1 MLAPLSTSGRTKL
14 INTSAE
20 NNVFHFEEEI
30 SQALAFRP
38 FAIKSDKLDLVL
50 TELEKFLRRF
60 VIYPNEHARVAHV
73 LWIAHT
79 HLMDVWDSTPRLA
92 FLSPEPGSGK
102 SRALEVTALFV
113 PRPIESVNATPA
125 YIFRKIGDPS
135 GRPTLLYD
143 EIDTV
148 FGDKAKHSNEEIR
161 GLLNAGHRKASTAG
175 RCVLKG
181 KEYSTEE
188 LPAYCAVALA
198 GLGYLPDT
206 ILTRSIV
213 IKMQRRTVHEH
224 VEPFRERIHKLESVE
239 LYERLAQCMAM
250 LQDQIGDPYPNLPES
265 VTDRNADV
273 WEGLVAIAEYA
284 SVDWYEKACNAAV
297 SLVADAKDMKASL
310 SVQLLSDIRSLFD
323 ANQMSSE
330 ELIEKLL
337 KLDESPWGEINGK
350 PIDARALSKLL
361 KPFGLNP
368 KTLRVGSRT
377 PRGYL
382 RSDFADSWNRYL
394 TLP

>member
-1 MLAPLSTSGRTKL
+1 MSTSGRTKL
-14 INTSAE
+14 INTSTE
-20 NNVFHFEEEI
+20 NNVFHHEEEI

-38 FAIKSDKLDLVL
+38 HVTKSDKLDVVL

-60 VIYPNEHARVAHV
+60 VIYPNEQARVAHV

-125 YIFRKIGDPS
+125 YIFRKIGDPA

-239 LYERLAQCMAM
+239 LYERLAQCMSM
-250 LQDQIGDPYPNLPES
+250 LQDQIGDPYPDLPEPI
-265 VTDRNADV
+265 TDRNADV
-273 WEGLVAIAEYA
+273 WEGLVAIAECA
-284 SVDWYEKACNAAV
+284 STEWFEKACNAAV
-297 SLVADAKDMKASL
+297 SLVADSRDMKVSL
-310 SVQLLSDIRSLFD
+310 SVQLLADIRTFFD
-323 ANQMSSE
+323 SE
-330 ELIEKLL
+330 TISTEDLIKKLL
-337 KLDESPWGEINGK
+337 MLDESPWTELQGK
-350 PIDARALSKLL
+350 PIDSRALSKLL
-361 KPFGLNP
+361 KPFGIGS
-368 KTLRVGSRT
+368 KTIRIGSNT

-382 RSDFADSWNRYL
+382 RFDFADSWRRYL
-394 TLP
+394 PFV

>member
-1 MLAPLSTSGRTKL
+1 MSGRPKL
-14 INTSAE
+14 INTGRE
-20 NNVFHFEEEI
+20 NHVSQQEEGI
-30 SQALAFRP
+30 CRALAYRP
-38 FAIKSDKLDLVL
+38 HATTHANLDEVL
-50 TELEKFLRRF
+50 TELESFLCRF
-60 VIYPNEHARVAHV
+60 VIYPNVHSRVAHV

-79 HLMDVWDSTPRLA
+79 HLMDIWDSTPRLA

-113 PRPIESVNATPA
+113 PRPIESVNATSA
-125 YIFRKIGDPS
+125 YIFRKIGDPN

-213 IKMQRRTVHEH
+213 IKMQRRAANEH
-224 VEPFRERIHKLESVE
+224 IEPFRERIHKPEALE
-239 LYERLAQCMAM
+239 LKERLALCMTM
-250 LQDQIGDPYPNLPES
+250 LPDQIGDPYPELPGS
-265 VTDRNADV
+265 ITDRNADV
-273 WEGLVAIAEYA
+273 WEGLVAIAECA
-284 SVDWYEKACNAAV
+284 SMEWYEKACKAAV
-297 SLVADAKDMKASL
+297 SLVADSRDMKASL
-310 SVQLLSDIRSLFD
+310 SVQLLSDIKRVFD
-323 ANQMSSE
+323 SDLLTTE
-330 ELIEKLL
+330 ELIRKLTL
-337 KLDESPWGEINGK
+337 QDESPWTDLNGK
-350 PIDARALSKLL
+350 SIDPRSLSKLL
-361 KPFGLNP
+361 KPFGIEP
-368 KTLRVGSRT
+368 KTIRVGSST

-382 RSDFADSWNRYL
+382 RHDFINSWNRYL
-394 TLP
+394 TVP

>member
-1 MLAPLSTSGRTKL
+1 MKL
-14 INTSAE
+14 INISAE
-20 NNVFHFEEEI
+20 NNVFHHEEEI

-38 FAIKSDKLDLVL
+38 HVTKSDKLDVVL

-60 VIYPNEHARVAHV
+60 VIYPNEQARVAHV

-148 FGDKAKHSNEEIR
+148 FGDKAKHANEEIR
-161 GLLNAGHRKASTAG
+161 GLLNAGHRKAGKAG

-213 IKMQRRTVHEH
+213 IKMQRRASNEH
-224 VEPFRERIHKLESVE
+224 VEPFRERVHKLESVE
-239 LYERLAQCMAM
+239 LYERLAHCMSM
-250 LQDQIGDPYPNLPES
+250 LEDQIGDPYPELPKSIE
-265 VTDRNADV
+265 DRNADV
-273 WEGLVAIAEYA
+273 WEGLVAIADRA
-284 SVDWYEKACNAAV
+284 SLEWYEKACNAAV
-297 SLVADAKDMKASL
+297 SLVADSRDMKASL
-310 SVQLLSDIRSLFD
+310 SVQLLSDIRKLF
-323 ANQMSSE
+323 AVE
-330 ELIEKLL
+330 VLPTEVLIKRLL
-337 KLDESPWGEINGK
+337 ELDESPWNDLQGK
-350 PIDARALSKLL
+350 SIDPRVLSKLL
-361 KPFGLNP
+361 KPFGIES
-368 KTLRVGSRT
+368 KTIRVGSST

-382 RSDFADSWNRYL
+382 RQDFFDSWNRYL
-394 TLP
+394 PCP

>member
-1 MLAPLSTSGRTKL
+1 MSGSAKL
-14 INTSAE
+14 INTASE
-20 NNVFHFEEEI
+20 QYVSHNEEEI
-30 SQALAFRP
+30 SRALAYRTH
-38 FAIKSDKLDLVL
+38 ATKSYELNVVL
-50 TELEKFLRRF
+50 TELESFLRRF
-60 VIYPNEHARVAHV
+60 VIYPNEHSRVAHV

-113 PRPIESVNATPA
+113 PRPIESVNATSA
-125 YIFRKIGDPS
+125 YIFRKIGDPN

-213 IKMQRRTVHEH
+213 IKMQRRAANEH
-224 VEPFRERIHKLESVE
+224 VEPFRERIHKLEAVE
-239 LYERLAQCMAM
+239 LHERLAQSMSM
-250 LQDQIGDPYPNLPES
+250 LQDQIGDPYPVLPES
-265 VTDRNADV
+265 IADRNADV
-273 WEGLVAIAEYA
+273 WEGLIAIAECA
-284 SVDWYEKACNAAV
+284 SKEWYEKACIAAV
-297 SLVADAKDMKASL
+297 SLVSDSRDMKASL
-310 SVQLLSDIRSLFD
+310 SVQLLSDIKQHFESDMLTT
-323 ANQMSSE
+323 E
-330 ELIEKLL
+330 ELIRKLL
-337 KLDESPWGEINGK
+337 VLDESPWADLHGK
-350 PIDARALSKLL
+350 SIDPRGLSKLL
-361 KPFGLNP
+361 KPFGIES
-368 KTLRVGSRT
+368 KTIRVGGST

-382 RSDFADSWNRYL
+382 RQDFINSWSRYL
-394 TLP
+394 PSS

>member
-1 MLAPLSTSGRTKL
+1 L
-14 INTSAE
+14 INASAE
-20 NNVFHFEEEI
+20 NHVSQQEEDI
-30 SQALAFRP
+30 NRALAYRP
-38 FAIKSDKLDLVL
+38 HASTTDKLDEVL
-50 TELEKFLRRF
+50 TELESFLCRF
-60 VIYPNEHARVAHV
+60 VIYPNVHSRVAHV

-79 HLMDVWDSTPRLA
+79 HLMDIWDSTPRLA

-113 PRPIESVNATPA
+113 PRPIESVNATSA
-125 YIFRKIGDPS
+125 YIFRKIGDPN

-213 IKMQRRTVHEH
+213 IKMQRRAANEH
-224 VEPFRERIHKLESVE
+224 VEPFRERIHKLEAVE
-239 LYERLAQCMAM
+239 LNERLAQCMSM
-250 LQDQIGDPYPNLPES
+250 LQDQIGDPYPELPES
-265 VTDRNADV
+265 IADRNADV
-273 WEGLVAIAEYA
+273 WEGLIAIAECA
-284 SVDWYEKACNAAV
+284 SMEWYEKACKAAV
-297 SLVADAKDMKASL
+297 ALVADSRDMKASI
-310 SVQLLSDIRSLFD
+310 SVQLLFDIHRFFEPDMLTTD
-323 ANQMSSE
+323 D
-330 ELIEKLL
+330 LIKKLL
-337 KLDESPWGEINGK
+337 ELDESPWADLHGK
-350 PIDARALSKLL
+350 SIDPRGLSKLL
-361 KPFGLNP
+361 KPFGIEP
-368 KTLRVGSRT
+368 KTIRVGSST

-382 RSDFADSWNRYL
+382 RQDFINSWNRYL
-394 TLP
+394 PAS

>member
-1 MLAPLSTSGRTKL
+1 MIDNSMGY
-14 INTSAE
+14 
-20 NNVFHFEEEI
+20 HFSQNEEEI
-30 SQALAFRP
+30 HKALTYRP
-38 FAIKSDKLDLVL
+38 HATKSYELDVVL
-50 TELEKFLRRF
+50 TDLERFLRRF
-60 VIYPNEHARVAHV
+60 VIYPNEHCVVAHV

-79 HLMDVWDSTPRLA
+79 HLMDIWDSTPRLA

-113 PRPIESVNATPA
+113 PRPIESVNATSA
-125 YIFRKIGDPS
+125 YIFRKIGDPN

-213 IKMQRRTVHEH
+213 IKMQRRAANEH
-224 VEPFRERIHKLESVE
+224 VEPFRERIHKLEAAE
-239 LYERLAQCMAM
+239 LNERLAHCTAM
-250 LQDQIGDPYPNLPES
+250 LQDQIGDPYPELPES
-265 VTDRNADV
+265 IADRNADV

-284 SVDWYEKACNAAV
+284 SLQWYERACKAAV
-297 SLVADAKDMKASL
+297 SLVADSRDMKASV
-310 SVQLLSDIRSLFD
+310 SVQLLSDIKRIFESE
-323 ANQMSSE
+323 QMTTE
-330 ELIEKLL
+330 ELIRKLL
-337 KLDESPWGEINGK
+337 SLDESPWSELHGK
-350 PIDARALSKLL
+350 SIDPRGLSKLL
-361 KPFGLNP
+361 KPFGIEP
-368 KTLRVGSRT
+368 KTIRVGNST

-382 RSDFADSWNRYL
+382 RQDFINSWNRYL
-394 TLP
+394 PV